1 MGVVDVASFL
11 LIAVLTTTT
20 MMMLRWMSTTL
31 MKMTLRPHYY
41 YCCYPSG
48 VYVFVLKPVLVL
60 YSENYIENYNIIS
73 NRTNV
78 PISRKLTCCTLFVL
92 GDAVIG
98 AVGSIFIWTLLG
110 NTPVPLLPFVV
121 VVFVQ

>member
-11 LIAVLTTTT
+11 LNAVLTTTMMM

-60 YSENYIENYNIIS
+60 YSENYIEKYNII
-73 NRTNV
+73 
-78 PISRKLTCCTLFVL
+78 
-92 GDAVIG
+92 
-98 AVGSIFIWTLLG
+98 
-110 NTPVPLLPFVV
+110 
-121 VVFVQ
+121 